1 MWDKIVPEEGDKAGK
16 IDCYECQVCDKK
28 FKNSLEKQ
36 GPGSSAGRGS
46 AICHVA
52 TDHGRLLDALLN
64 EDKDMTKE
72 IEFLAEHDKGFN
84 DAYHG
89 ESIFHIYFIVTIFFL
104 N

>member
-1 MWDKIVPEEGDKAGK
+1 M
-16 IDCYECQVCDKK
+16 
-28 FKNSLEKQ
+28 EKQ

-89 ESIFHIYFIVTIFFL
+89 ESIFHIYFIVTIFFFKL
-104 N
+104 KFTRNYRILFKQKAVVWP